1 MKIIFNNKMKII
13 FNNKMNANI
22 TLLRGGGSILRTQPT
37 PAQPGN
43 KGNILGIL
51 KRNKVANIRAD
62 HIRSLAFLSPN
73 LNNSKVVQG
82 KEKKI
87 LL

>member
-1 MKIIFNNKMKII
+1 MKRIFNNKMKRI

-22 TLLRGGGSILRTQPT
+22 TLLT
-37 PAQPGN
+37 PGN

-51 KRNKVANIRAD
+51 KRNKVTNIRAD

-82 KEKKI
+82 KENKI